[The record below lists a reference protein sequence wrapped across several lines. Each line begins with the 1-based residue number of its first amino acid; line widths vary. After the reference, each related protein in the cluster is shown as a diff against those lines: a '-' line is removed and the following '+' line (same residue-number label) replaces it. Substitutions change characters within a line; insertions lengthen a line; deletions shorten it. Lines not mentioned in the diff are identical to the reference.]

1 MATIHDV
8 ARKAG
13 VASSTVSRH
22 INGHR
27 VRRAAAIDAAIA
39 ALGFTLSASARNLR
53 RGTTE
58 AIAMVV
64 PDIENPFY
72 AATVA
77 GAESVARANG
87 LRLFLCNTDEDLE
100 IERAVLADVIQ
111 QVDGVI
117 LVPATDASSTTL
129 FEGPGSVPLLLMDR
143 ETQGALR
150 FDSVVIDNHRGGV
163 AAAEHLLALGHR
175 DVALL
180 SGPLSATQS
189 KARETGFLE
198 TMARGGAPVAG
209 RRIERGNFREDGGYQ
224 GTLNL
229 LTVPDRPSALFV
241 INNMMA
247 AGALRAIHDLRLQLP
262 HDLSFICFDQL
273 PLHGVLSPRPTF
285 IARPM
290 HEQGAM
296 AMRLMLTRLRSPE
309 TAPAPRRLV
318 MPVELVVGG
327 STAARATAPT

>member
-1 MATIHDV
+1 
-8 ARKAG
+8 
-13 VASSTVSRH
+13 
-22 INGHR
+22 
-27 VRRAAAIDAAIA
+27 
-39 ALGFTLSASARNLR
+39 
-53 RGTTE
+53 
-58 AIAMVV
+58 
-64 PDIENPFY
+64 
-72 AATVA
+72 
-77 GAESVARANG
+77 
-87 LRLFLCNTDEDLE
+87 
-100 IERAVLADVIQ
+100 
-111 QVDGVI
+111 
-117 LVPATDASSTTL
+117 
-129 FEGPGSVPLLLMDR
+129 MDR
-143 ETQGALR
+143 ETRGAQR

-180 SGPLSATQS
+180 SGPLSATQG

-198 TMARGGAPVAG
+198 TMARAGAHVAE

-247 AGALRAIHDLRLQLP
+247 AGALRAIHDLGLRLP
-262 HDLSFICFDQL
+262 ETLSFMCFDQL
-273 PLHGVLSPRPTF
+273 PLHGVISPRPSF

-296 AMRLMLTRLRSPE
+296 AMRLMLARLRGPG
-309 TAPAPRRLV
+309 TAPTPRRLV

-327 STAARATAPT
+327 STAARVMTPA